1 MTLGTC
7 LYLFLLKRTSFLLAR
22 WGRGGGRGMNL
33 QLRVIFSSLVIP
45 GCCYPLKIIPIINY
59 YFLFNTLLK
68 LDTEYMTF
76 IVVVVIAVVVA
87 VKKSLKRNFFSS
99 NNFQRVTNLE
109 KR

>member
-1 MTLGTC
+1 
-7 LYLFLLKRTSFLLAR
+7 
-22 WGRGGGRGMNL
+22 MNL

-68 LDTEYMTF
+68 LDIEYMTF
-76 IVVVVIAVVVA
+76 VVVVVVIAVVVA

>member
-1 MTLGTC
+1 
-7 LYLFLLKRTSFLLAR
+7 
-22 WGRGGGRGMNL
+22 MNL

-68 LDTEYMTF
+68 LDIQYMTF
-76 IVVVVIAVVVA
+76 VVVVVIAVVVVA

>member
-1 MTLGTC
+1 M
-7 LYLFLLKRTSFLLAR
+7 FVSFSIKTHFFPFGKVGA
-22 WGRGGGRGMNL
+22 GGGGGMNL
-33 QLRVIFSSLVIP
+33 PLHVIFSSLVIP

>member
-1 MTLGTC
+1 M
-7 LYLFLLKRTSFLLAR
+7 FVSFSIKTHFFPFGKVGA
-22 WGRGGGRGMNL
+22 GGGGGGMNL

-68 LDTEYMTF
+68 LDIEYMTF
-76 IVVVVIAVVVA
+76 VVVVVVIAVVVA

>member
-22 WGRGGGRGMNL
+22 WGRGGGGRGDEST
-33 QLRVIFSSLVIP
+33 VIFSSLVIP

-68 LDTEYMTF
+68 LDIEYMTF
-76 IVVVVIAVVVA
+76 VVVVVIAVVVA

>member
-22 WGRGGGRGMNL
+22 WGRGGGMNL

>member
-1 MTLGTC
+1 
-7 LYLFLLKRTSFLLAR
+7 
-22 WGRGGGRGMNL
+22 MNL

-68 LDTEYMTF
+68 LDIEYMTF
-76 IVVVVIAVVVA
+76 VVVVVVVIAVVVA